1 MLEFLKSRRDIIF
14 RGSSDKAI
22 ELLLQTAD
30 SLKTESQKLR
40 EQNWQLQ
47 MQHTSDQQALE

>member
-1 MLEFLKSRRDIIF
+1 LEQTLLDTQRKLIEKDGEMLEFLKSRRDIIF

-30 SLKTESQKLR
+30 SLKTES
-40 EQNWQLQ
+40 
-47 MQHTSDQQALE
+47 